1 MSSFKEEINKSI
13 PTKRNTDEAK
23 MKQIQNDILQV
34 SDAIKK
40 DILHM
45 AKYRTASG
53 NKLQYKSILLYEGF
67 LQKKSVCS
75 EVGFFNK
82 RTRFENTLELN
93 ADAIV
98 FYNGLKEV
106 LLKDDILISNWEL
119 AWSSFDIESNPHCHF
134 GSYYSYDEFK
144 LVGVEPAEDPNY
156 FGFRCFASYPFN
168 DTFKEI
174 YENGGYF
181 DSALYYKGKKVET
194 GHSQIIPMITISFS
208 S

>member
-67 LQKKSVCS
+67 LQKKICM
-75 EVGFFNK
+75 F
-82 RTRFENTLELN
+82 
-93 ADAIV
+93 
-98 FYNGLKEV
+98 
-106 LLKDDILISNWEL
+106 
-119 AWSSFDIESNPHCHF
+119 
-134 GSYYSYDEFK
+134 
-144 LVGVEPAEDPNY
+144 
-156 FGFRCFASYPFN
+156 
-168 DTFKEI
+168 
-174 YENGGYF
+174 
-181 DSALYYKGKKVET
+181 
-194 GHSQIIPMITISFS
+194 
-208 S
+208 